1 MLGNYS
7 ICEAPLAAFPEF
19 AYAVS
24 VAEGAGV
31 SESTFVAS
39 SVFNGAIANTATASE
54 TASAATVFVS
64 AVSDTA
70 AGTDSSSALLD
81 IVVGVTQ
88 SVAGADSISVAPSTF
103 SAAVAVESVS
113 ASDRA
118 VAYAVFIAA
127 VTGNAVGADQVL
139 SRFLWEIIDDSQTPN
154 WQNISTN

>member
-39 SVFNGAIANTATASE
+39 SVFSGAVTNTATASE
-54 TASAATVFVS
+54 TVSATASYPATSSNAATGSDSVASLGVFVG
-64 AVSDTA
+64 AIDELTTT
-70 AGTDSSSALLD
+70 TDS
-81 IVVGVTQ
+81 T
-88 SVAGADSISVAPSTF
+88 SVAPSTF

-118 VAYAVFIAA
+118 VAYAVLIAA